1 MSVRLIVAK
10 TIAVLQTLLGSFATG
25 FSGSLVSKANTP
37 TAVTPGGLVG
47 NGPNAVESV
56 LLYLGLA
63 IIVCGFIEGL
73 MGVKFGW
80 WQTVC
85 GVGVTI
91 FSAVLLKQHSGV
103 DYYLDSPFYFFAF
116 IPMAFGIVVIA
127 TGLMHLLPA
136 ASRPPL
142 R

>member
-1 MSVRLIVAK
+1 MSVKLIAAK
-10 TIAVLQTLLGSFATG
+10 TIAVFQMFLGCLATG
-25 FSGSLVSKANTP
+25 FAGSLVSKANTP
-37 TAVTPGGLVG
+37 TAATPGGLVG

-91 FSAVLLKQHSGV
+91 FSSVLLKKHSGV
-103 DYYLDSPFYFFAF
+103 DYYLDSPIYFFAF
-116 IPMAFGIVVIA
+116 IPMAFGIVVIV
-127 TGLMHLLPA
+127 TGLMHLLPGI
-136 ASRPPL
+136 SRPPL